1 MVSLLPNCKIM
12 KRFKIF
18 FIVLCSV
25 LAAKAQSIVFN
36 NQVPKHEVRA
46 VWLTTIGGIDWPH
59 SYAQSSYSAEKQ
71 KKELTDILDR
81 LQQAKINTV
90 LIQTRV
96 RGTMI
101 YPSAYEPW
109 DGCLSGFPGRS
120 PGYDALQFAIDECH
134 KRSMELHGVSNDVC
148 NLVVPAVI
156 HSLHRVQ
163 YASLYRFQAILDIR
177 DGSLKNYV

>member
-12 KRFKIF
+12 NRFKIF

-109 DGCLSGFPGRS
+109 DGCLSFSGEKSG
-120 PGYDALQFAIDECH
+120 L
-134 KRSMELHGVSNDVC
+134 
-148 NLVVPAVI
+148 
-156 HSLHRVQ
+156 
-163 YASLYRFQAILDIR
+163 
-177 DGSLKNYV
+177 

>member
-1 MVSLLPNCKIM
+1 M
-12 KRFKIF
+12 
-18 FIVLCSV
+18 LCFGRKS
-25 LAAKAQSIVFN
+25 QSIVFN

-120 PGYDALQFAIDECH
+120 PGYDACSLPSTNAI
-134 KRSMELHGVSNDVC
+134 S
-148 NLVVPAVI
+148 AVWNCMP
-156 HSLHRVQ
+156 
-163 YASLYRFQAILDIR
+163 
-177 DGSLKNYV
+177 GW

>member
-1 MVSLLPNCKIM
+1 MLPNCKIM

-59 SYAQSSYSAEKQ
+59 SYAQSSFSAEKQ
-71 KKELTDILDR
+71 KRELTNILDR

-101 YPSAYEPW
+101 YPSAPIFLMSF
-109 DGCLSGFPGRS
+109 GIFCLRVLQPSAFHFPTGMVTTQACSSIPRLWHS
-120 PGYDALQFAIDECH
+120 
-134 KRSMELHGVSNDVC
+134 SMANF
-148 NLVVPAVI
+148 
-156 HSLHRVQ
+156 R
-163 YASLYRFQAILDIR
+163 AS
-177 DGSLKNYV
+177 

>member
-1 MVSLLPNCKIM
+1 M

-59 SYAQSSYSAEKQ
+59 SYAQSSFSAEKQ
-71 KKELTDILDR
+71 KRELTNILDR

-120 PGYDALQFAIDECH
+120 PGYDALKFAIDECH
-134 KRSMELHGVSNDVC
+134 KRRQLHQYQ
-148 NLVVPAVI
+148 AVI
-156 HSLHRVQ
+156 PGRISPLQRQ
-163 YASLYRFQAILDIR
+163 QAGHPPCAGNLLQEKIQRKLKIF
-177 DGSLKNYV
+177 GEKFCGLKNL

>member
-1 MVSLLPNCKIM
+1 M

-101 YPSAYEPW
+101 YPSAYNL
-109 DGCLSGFPGRS
+109 G
-120 PGYDALQFAIDECH
+120 
-134 KRSMELHGVSNDVC
+134 MDVC
-148 NLVVPAVI
+148 QDFRAEVRAMMPCSLPSTNAISAVWNCMP
-156 HSLHRVQ
+156 
-163 YASLYRFQAILDIR
+163 
-177 DGSLKNYV
+177 GW

>member
-1 MVSLLPNCKIM
+1 M
-12 KRFKIF
+12 
-18 FIVLCSV
+18 LCFGRKSPE
-25 LAAKAQSIVFN
+25 SIVFN

-59 SYAQSSYSAEKQ
+59 SYAPSSYSAEKQ

-134 KRSMELHGVSNDVC
+134 KRGMELHAWVEAPSCSACGNISTGRTISWRN
-148 NLVVPAVI
+148 
-156 HSLHRVQ
+156 S
-163 YASLYRFQAILDIR
+163 
-177 DGSLKNYV
+177 

>member
-1 MVSLLPNCKIM
+1 MQNALYFNISTAKVIFLFEIKKILVSLSPNCKIM

-25 LAAKAQSIVFN
+25 LTAKAQSIVFN

-81 LQQAKINTV
+81 LQQAKNQYRTDTDPRERYHDLSVGIRT
-90 LIQTRV
+90 LGWMSV
-96 RGTMI
+96 RI
-101 YPSAYEPW
+101 
-109 DGCLSGFPGRS
+109 SGQKSG
-120 PGYDALQFAIDECH
+120 L
-134 KRSMELHGVSNDVC
+134 
-148 NLVVPAVI
+148 
-156 HSLHRVQ
+156 
-163 YASLYRFQAILDIR
+163 
-177 DGSLKNYV
+177 